1 MRAAL
6 LLIHRWAG
14 LTIALAL
21 VVTGLTGAILPFQR
35 ELGYLIAAD
44 VWHAEPPRPDAR
56 PLSGIELM
64 QKVERETGGTVSY
77 MSLHLEQGLTQ
88 PIFVRTGPGER
99 PLPYDEVFVD
109 PYTGDIRTKVRL
121 ADLRDGAVNV
131 MPFLV
136 RFHYTLAAGP
146 WGRFV
151 LGLAAL
157 IWVPVC
163 LAGFVLS
170 LPRGRKGNLPERL
183 RAWVPAWKIRR
194 ELGSRI
200 FTYDLHRAT
209 GLWIWPMM
217 LVFAW
222 SAVAFN
228 LDSVHQPVQRFFGAQ
243 GLYTPPE
250 NPSPAQGERLSPQ
263 AAVDIGARLMAQE
276 AGRQGFAIRGPEAI
290 SFNSFSHAIG
300 YYARTS
306 LDGPTERGSTVV
318 WFDEVSGR
326 QIGFRRPFG
335 NTGADALDKTV
346 RLLHTGDVFGWPY
359 RIFVSLFGL
368 LTAASSI
375 AGVAMW
381 IRRR

>member
-1 MRAAL
+1 
-6 LLIHRWAG
+6 
-14 LTIALAL
+14 
-21 VVTGLTGAILPFQR
+21 
-35 ELGYLIAAD
+35 
-44 VWHAEPPRPDAR
+44 
-56 PLSGIELM
+56 
-64 QKVERETGGTVSY
+64 
-77 MSLHLEQGLTQ
+77 
-88 PIFVRTGPGER
+88 
-99 PLPYDEVFVD
+99 
-109 PYTGDIRTKVRL
+109 
-121 ADLRDGAVNV
+121 GAVNV

-163 LAGFVLS
+163 LAGLVLS
-170 LPRGRKGNLPERL
+170 LPRGRKGTLPERL
-183 RAWVPAWKIRR
+183 RTWGPAWKIRR
-194 ELGSRI
+194 KQGSRI
-200 FTYDLHRAT
+200 FAYDLHRAS
-209 GLWIWPMM
+209 GLWVWPMM

-243 GLYTPPE
+243 GLYTPPQ
-250 NPSPAQGERLSPQ
+250 NPSPAQGEKLNPQ
-263 AAVDIGARLMAQE
+263 AAVEIGSRLMARE
-276 AGRQGFAIRGPEAI
+276 AARQGFTIRGPEAI
-290 SFNSFSHAIG
+290 SFNSFAHAIG

-306 LDGPTERGSTVV
+306 LDGPTDRGSTVV

-326 QIGFRRPFG
+326 QLGFRSPFG
-335 NTGADALDKTV
+335 STGADALDKAV

-375 AGVAMW
+375 AGVVMW